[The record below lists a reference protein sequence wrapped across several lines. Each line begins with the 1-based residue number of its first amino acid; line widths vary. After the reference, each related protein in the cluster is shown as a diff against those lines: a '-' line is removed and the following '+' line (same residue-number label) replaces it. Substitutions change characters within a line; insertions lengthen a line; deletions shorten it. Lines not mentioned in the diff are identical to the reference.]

1 MQTKP
6 LLCLLL
12 FKAIRVCVRLVVF
25 TSIFSHYL
33 AVFVLSQVLSGCE
46 GRRLMRATDEHESQK
61 TTVFPEHIIMML
73 MDFFY

>member
-1 MQTKP
+1 M
-6 LLCLLL
+6 
-12 FKAIRVCVRLVVF
+12 F